1 MYSWKYH
8 WLRIDGVYF
17 EDTKEMVANTTG
29 FAMESKTWKRH
40 PKGMDEMSLRI
51 FFFPNEGIIHLHVEF
66 SRKKTLKT

>member
-17 EDTKEMVANTTG
+17 EDTKEMVANAMG

-40 PKGMDEMSLRI
+40 PRGMDEMSLRI
-51 FFFPNEGIIHLHVEF
+51 FFVLMKMLYACMVHSLEKRH
-66 SRKKTLKT
+66 